1 MARAFAPTTRAK
13 RPVVSRPRSPR
24 DAQRRRVYLAETPL
38 PASPLAGLDA
48 CAGFVDRVIG
58 TLWWWSRFPEL
69 GFDRAPRLRPGHGAR
84 QAFFIAEQDGGPSI
98 TLPRRYR
105 TKGVVLHELAHFA
118 LSDQRDLQPHGGT
131 FARLLLDLTTEFLG
145 PARAATLEAA
155 YAEQKVR
162 VGKAPLLGPDGR
174 LRYGWDER
182 LRLGKEQ
189 TLIVCHQG
197 RGGAPTATTGVFEGW
212 DRGARTIRV
221 RVGRGG
227 DPWRIPVKAVWD
239 VRRAS

>member
-1 MARAFAPTTRAK
+1 MPAATVTATGSSAGRT
-13 RPVVSRPRSPR
+13 RSPR

-48 CAGFVDRVIG
+48 CAAFMDRVIG
-58 TLWWWSRFPEL
+58 TLWWWSRFPDM
-69 GFDRAPRLRPGHGAR
+69 GYDRAPRLRPGHGAR
-84 QAFFIAEQDGGPSI
+84 QAFFIAESDGGPSI

-105 TKGVVLHELAHFA
+105 TKGVVLHELGHFA
-118 LSDQRDLQPHGGT
+118 LSEQRDLPPHGRT
-131 FARLLLDLTTEFLG
+131 FARLLLDMTTEFLG
-145 PARAATLEAA
+145 PQRAAALQEA
-155 YAEQKVR
+155 YIEQRVH
-162 VGKAPLLGPDGR
+162 VGKPPLLGPDGR

-182 LRLGKEQ
+182 LRLSKEQ
-189 TLIVCHQG
+189 TLVVCHQG

-221 RVGRGG
+221 RVGRAA